1 MAIVIGVLAIITN
14 FFYKNVKDVNVD
26 IDPITQYTTFN
37 SYFSL
42 STLGN
47 DFSSRIALITLI
59 CYLYNRLKPKQP
71 DLTYWTL
78 VYQLGNK
85 LLPENVL
92 KGLSVICE
100 NFGYNCS
107 EFPTFGIEDKKIPA
121 KIKEI
126 FANWLPF

>member
-1 MAIVIGVLAIITN
+1 MKYEEL
-14 FFYKNVKDVNVD
+14 KN
-26 IDPITQYTTFN
+26 TFN

-47 DFSSRIALITLI
+47 DFSSRIALISLI

-85 LLPENVL
+85 LLSENVL

>member
-1 MAIVIGVLAIITN
+1 MKYEEL
-14 FFYKNVKDVNVD
+14 KN
-26 IDPITQYTTFN
+26 TFN
-37 SYFSL
+37 SYFYL

-47 DFSSRIALITLI
+47 DFSSRIALISLI